1 MMKSC
6 PAKKRWSAADSVKLA
21 VRSTFPVKNG
31 SSFYYSIK
39 ISTQKGTDCVIN
51 MQKAEAGETDEG
63 ERRQA
68 RGMSQCSSTIFRVH
82 AMWAW
87 GLLFCRLVLSF
98 LQVGQ
103 SESECDWYLFSCL
116 FTYSLTCKVL
126 RDTVNSIARPTKTTA
141 VLSIPLIW
149 MFGRQWNWNVNPPS
163 EFFREIYSQFRSHLL
178 FAHFEIPIETVT
190 GAICTTQWNLS
201 RTDGL
206 SLLIQEYSVS
216 INATFFAEE
225 GCKSNTYASST
236 FSPVSN
242 IRAVCQIQRSRDDR
256 VDKMA
261 EYSVLWPTKWLSHYH
276 FFASCLSKFT
286 YDIKKGATDRF
297 FSANKDRFLFLLLC
311 SEKHRSQPSI
321 HYELFCRFSQPQ
333 RLSLMIK

>member
-1 MMKSC
+1 
-6 PAKKRWSAADSVKLA
+6 
-21 VRSTFPVKNG
+21 
-31 SSFYYSIK
+31 
-39 ISTQKGTDCVIN
+39 
-51 MQKAEAGETDEG
+51 
-63 ERRQA
+63 
-68 RGMSQCSSTIFRVH
+68 MS
-82 AMWAW
+82 
-87 GLLFCRLVLSF
+87 
-98 LQVGQ
+98 
-103 SESECDWYLFSCL
+103 
-116 FTYSLTCKVL
+116 
-126 RDTVNSIARPTKTTA
+126 
-141 VLSIPLIW
+141 
-149 MFGRQWNWNVNPPS
+149 GRQWNWNVNPLPPS
-163 EFFREIYSQFRSHLL
+163 SLEKYSASFAVVSFL

-236 FSPVSN
+236 FPPVSN
-242 IRAVCQIQRSRDDR
+242 IWAVCQIQRSRDDR

-297 FSANKDRFLFLLLC
+297 FPSTKTDFSSFYYVQKSIDRSPPFITSFFAD
-311 SEKHRSQPSI
+311 SVSPND
-321 HYELFCRFSQPQ
+321 FP
-333 RLSLMIK
+333 